1 MNERSKSIWS
11 RWLATYLLLLPF
23 SFVFGLS
30 FGNVGNQGTYLVQG
44 LRLARPELLAT
55 DWWATETL
63 HYHQAF
69 SLIVYLADQLG
80 PLPWT
85 LAIINALTIAAGL
98 AVLLALI
105 RQLEPRGSL
114 SAFLLLLVLVALD
127 RTGSAGETYVFSGGL
142 QASSFSALGL
152 LLGIVCFLRGAFLQS
167 GAWLA
172 VSGAFHLNFLVL
184 GFPAFGIAHAM
195 LGWRGLIRR
204 GIAQFALCSLPLAL
218 ALPNLLESALSEN
231 AALARD
237 ILIHVRA
244 PHHYLTSNFAW
255 DLLPLAGWILLG
267 SAALGSVS
275 GQSDTKRR
283 FAALF
288 LSLSCLL
295 GLATVL
301 TTVVFQAS
309 VAQLFVLRLAPF
321 AVLLSQLGLIVA
333 AHRMAR
339 DPALAAQ
346 WLRSPLS
353 LALAASG
360 GLLIFRY
367 SLYHHPIL
375 SLPVLLLA
383 GFFGCL
389 AALASR
395 DLISLRVLAG
405 AWKDRYRTGLR
416 LATVGVF
423 AATSLFAL
431 AEAYRA
437 SALVNPQVRPAA
449 MALFEWV
456 RTTESDSLF
465 LLPPSLGPL
474 DDFRVQGERAA
485 VVDWKSMPMMPD
497 EVVAWRDRWRAVL
510 GVDELD
516 SLERAAAAYRDLTAG
531 QIRAAMAL
539 FDADYA
545 VFFRPK
551 AQAPSPGPI
560 AYRNE
565 RFVVFG
571 R

>member
-1 MNERSKSIWS
+1 MSATREPIWCRAYAWRGPSCS
-11 RWLATYLLLLPF
+11 RPI
-23 SFVFGLS
+23 G
-30 FGNVGNQGTYLVQG
+30 G
-44 LRLARPELLAT
+44 
-55 DWWATETL
+55 ATETL

-69 SLIVYLADQLG
+69 SLIVYLAEQLG

-105 RQLEPRGSL
+105 RQLEPRDSL
-114 SAFLLLLVLVALD
+114 SAFLLLLALVALE
-127 RTGSAGETYVFSGGL
+127 RTASAGETYVFSAGL

-152 LLGIVCFLRGAFLQS
+152 LLGITSFLRGAYLQS

-184 GFPAFGIAHAM
+184 SFPAFGIAHVL

-204 GIAQFALCSLPLAL
+204 GVAQFAPCSLPLAV
-218 ALPNLLESALSEN
+218 ALPTLLESALSAN

-244 PHHYLTSNFAW
+244 PHHYLTSTFAW

-267 SAALGSVS
+267 AAALGSVS
-275 GQSDTKRR
+275 GQSDAKRR

-301 TTVVFQAS
+301 TTLVFQAS
-309 VAQLFVLRLAPF
+309 VAQLFVFRLAPF
-321 AVLLSQLGLIVA
+321 AVVLGQLGLIVA

-353 LALAASG
+353 LVLAASG
-360 GLLIFRY
+360 GLLIVRY
-367 SLYHHPIL
+367 SLYHYPIL

-383 GFFGCL
+383 GIFGCL
-389 AALASR
+389 AAVAAR
-395 DLISLRVLAG
+395 DLVSSRILAG
-405 AWKDRYRTGLR
+405 AWQDRYRTGLR
-416 LATVGVF
+416 LATLGVF

-431 AEAYRA
+431 TEAYRA
-437 SALVNPQVRPAA
+437 SALVNPQVRPAVI
-449 MALFEWV
+449 ALYDWV
-456 RTTESDSLF
+456 RTTDPDSLF

-497 EVVAWRDRWRAVL
+497 EVVEWRDRWRAVL
-510 GVDELD
+510 DVDALD
-516 SLERAAAAYRDLTAG
+516 SLEGAAAAYRDLTAE
-531 QIRAAMAL
+531 QVRAAMVL

-545 VFFRPK
+545 VFFRPE
-551 AQAPSPGPI
+551 AQAASPGLI

-565 RFVVFG
+565 RFVVIG